1 MGCTAGK
8 SANNAVVAQP
18 AGKTLLQSRSA
29 AAAAAALE
37 KKPQPSRSR
46 SLHYEDEEGPE
57 MVAFVTDA
65 SAADNYASEVAQ
77 AEAAAAEDAA
87 AAAAAREWGVL
98 RDGDRSPVHPLRSVW
113 RTAYHAAGE
122 AEEAIAHSVAAVAHA
137 FEGNPQAAVEAEA
150 RAPEEPEVPVGCPRP
165 FGEVFELTEPTP
177 VKYEMVNDTTSY
189 YTSPVV
195 VETPVQRVQHRTF
208 FFC

>member
-8 SANNAVVAQP
+8 TVANNNNNAAVAQQP

-37 KKPQPSRSR
+37 KKPQP
-46 SLHYEDEEGPE
+46 HYEDEEGPE

-65 SAADNYASEVAQ
+65 SAADNYAREVAQ

-98 RDGDRSPVHPLRSVW
+98 REGERSPVAPWRSVW

-137 FEGNPQAAVEAEA
+137 FEAPDPQAAAEAEA
-150 RAPEEPEVPVGCPRP
+150 QAPEEPEVP
-165 FGEVFELTEPTP
+165 EVFELTEPTS
-177 VKYEMVNDTTSY
+177 VRYTTVNDTTSY
-189 YTSPVV
+189 YTPPVV
-195 VETPVQRVQHRTF
+195 VETPVERTQHRTF